1 MFRMNWITCHACK
14 AHWPTMKTS
23 VIVVLWYQI
32 HILRFGVIYYR
43 FVMVVL
49 LTPFN
54 VIWPMAVK
62 NPYDFIIAKD
72 TVLKNMAGK
81 CAGICNVINRAAK
94 NTAMRQCFYSGMCLM
109 CVRVLV
115 VICLG
120 GLCMCARWLCV
131 WMVIS
136 ESGPVYAPVL
146 TGWRLHKYYYPG

>member
-32 HILRFGVIYYR
+32 HILWFGVIYYR
-43 FVMVVL
+43 FVMVIL
-49 LTPFN
+49 LTPFK

-72 TVLKNMAGK
+72 TVLKNMAER

-109 CVRVLV
+109 CVCAGGYMFRWFVYVCKV
-115 VICLG
+115 VVCLG
-120 GLCMCARWLCV
+120 GYIGIRASACTSVNWV
-131 WMVIS
+131 TI
-136 ESGPVYAPVL
+136 
-146 TGWRLHKYYYPG
+146 T